1 MGRQVARCWRI
12 LTASLD
18 PTTLFCLNYVGVFM
32 PLPAFLPLMFIAS
45 ITGDLHVVVRD
56 CETGARIQARCVT
69 QTVEAPQLKEISQAS
84 QHLRH
89 LQALSLEC
97 SAPGF
102 RALRTAIEPQGLDSL
117 KITLWLDRL
126 ERAVPRAELRELLNE
141 GWGIFHGYLYGE
153 DGEPLMGALVE
164 LPGVSAPS
172 DQHGYFF
179 LVYQPATA
187 ADGLP
192 RAELLLIRDPAG
204 SLLRQKPVFLLQEAT
219 HVIEDLAEPLAQPDH
234 AFLSTHVPE
243 RIDSREMKHQTLRA
257 DPPDTIRVG
266 LSCSCWN
273 CSSVAVM
280 SLETY
285 VKRGLN
291 DEWIASWRP
300 DSLRAGAIA
309 YRSYGASY
317 VGSGGTFDICS
328 TTCCQVND
336 SDTSLS
342 TDDAVEATSGILLE
356 RNGFLFRSEYSAQN
370 NSWDDPL
377 DGLSCTNGDLSCGDG
392 YVGSPAANWPC
403 LEDATALGKGCF
415 GHGRGMSQWGS
426 QFWARDEGK
435 EWVWITNHYYNAH
448 GAGSGLRN
456 SQLAFPFVYGAPVSP
471 PLIGQGQTLVLGM
484 EVFNQAE
491 HTHHLLLGAS
501 LYSSA
506 TGYVDDPAHDL
517 VLQVDPG
524 THLQQRIFAIPAD
537 LPPGN
542 YDVLLGWYIDLNG
555 DGQIQSSDHPIHLGR
570 SNGALSVEPRISL
583 APYLN
588 RWLSDPL
595 CAAGAAR
602 IVDFILLVNGT
613 CVPAG

>member
-1 MGRQVARCWRI
+1 MLLV
-12 LTASLD
+12 
-18 PTTLFCLNYVGVFM
+18 
-32 PLPAFLPLMFIAS
+32 AFLPLIFL
-45 ITGDLHVVVRD
+45 TFQGGDLQVVVRD
-56 CETGARIQARCVT
+56 ATTGARLQAQCVFRIDDSEQVREMGPAPLPLRGIQA
-69 QTVEAPQLKEISQAS
+69 LF
-84 QHLRH
+84 
-89 LQALSLEC
+89 LEC
-97 SAPGF
+97 FAPGF
-102 RALRTAIEPQGLDSL
+102 RELRTEIEPQGLNHL
-117 KITLWLDRL
+117 LLTLWLDRL
-126 ERAVPRAELRELLNE
+126 VRPAPRSELAELLSE

-153 DGEPLMGALVE
+153 DGEPMVGALVE
-164 LPGVSAPS
+164 LAGNSAIS
-172 DQHGYFF
+172 DQQGYFF
-179 LVYQPATA
+179 LVYLPATSP
-187 ADGLP
+187 DGQP
-192 RAELLLIRDPAG
+192 RAEPLLISDPAG
-204 SLLRQKPVFLLQEAT
+204 RLLRQKPVFLLQEAT

-234 AFLSTHVPE
+234 AFLSSQVSE
-243 RIDSREMKHQTLRA
+243 GMDSREMKGGPHRA
-257 DPPDTIRVG
+257 DPPDIIRVG